1 MAMQIQTISVT
12 NTILYDEEIKE
23 NMFLCKYF
31 MQFHEK
37 KLYICCRLQMILNLH
52 VIIPFYKQLIK
63 THSCF
68 VAEKISWGNIYPM
81 DLKWAG
87 EIHVYEISE
96 QINALNT
103 DRCE

>member
-1 MAMQIQTISVT
+1 MAMQIRTISVT

-63 THSCF
+63 TLLVLS
-68 VAEKISWGNIYPM
+68 
-81 DLKWAG
+81 LKKFHEGIFTRW
-87 EIHVYEISE
+87 I
-96 QINALNT
+96 
-103 DRCE
+103 